1 MAIHQRRPSFPDVV
15 VVCCICILPDKLL
28 VIGHSL
34 GGGVAKISGI
44 KAGVK
49 SVAFNSP
56 GLLFSAQRLDL
67 RTNDINAG
75 VVNIRSET
83 DAISAIDSLGGVVQ
97 TIKCFEANGDWV
109 SCHSVIN
116 QAAELQA
123 ACRFADKRV
132 WAKYA

>member
-1 MAIHQRRPSFPDVV
+1 LLLPVACAP
-15 VVCCICILPDKLL
+15 PDKLL

-49 SVAFNSP
+49 GVAFNAP
-56 GLLFSAQRLDL
+56 GLLFSAQMLDL
-67 RTNDINAG
+67 RTSDINAN

-83 DAISAIDSLGGVVQ
+83 DAISAIDSLGGLVQ
-97 TIKCFEANGDWV
+97 TIKCYDANGDWV

-116 QAAELQA
+116 QAAELHA
-123 ACRFADKRV
+123 ACRFADKRI
-132 WAKYA
+132 WAEYA

>member
-1 MAIHQRRPSFPDVV
+1 MAVAGCLWD
-15 VVCCICILPDKLL
+15 LPDKLL

-56 GLLFSAQRLDL
+56 GLLFSARRLDL
-67 RTNDINAG
+67 STNDINAN

-83 DAISAIDSLGGVVQ
+83 DAISAIDSLGGLVQ
-97 TIKCFEANGDWV
+97 IIKCFEANGDWV
-109 SCHSVIN
+109 SCHAVIN

-123 ACRFADKRV
+123 ACRFTDKRI
-132 WAKYA
+132 WAEYA